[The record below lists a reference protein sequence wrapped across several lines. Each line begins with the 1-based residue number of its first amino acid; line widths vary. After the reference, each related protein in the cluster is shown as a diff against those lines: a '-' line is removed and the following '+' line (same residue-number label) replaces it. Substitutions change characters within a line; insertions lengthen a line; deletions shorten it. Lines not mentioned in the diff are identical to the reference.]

1 LSFLLDQQTKEEQMN
16 APVSKVFPVRVLGPL
31 ASHAAGFKE
40 SLADSGYTPL
50 SAAVQLRL
58 MAHVS
63 RWLGAEDLEVRD
75 LNEERVEDF
84 LSARRKAGY
93 TGLRTSEAMVPLL
106 GFLRASGMV
115 PSRVVV
121 PASSAVEVLHAS
133 FSQYL
138 LSERGLAASTAA
150 AYVARIDRFLA
161 GCAPDGDLA
170 RLSAADVTRSV
181 LEETV
186 TRKEGSVQFFVVAVR
201 TFLKFCSLEGLIE
214 VDLSAAA
221 PSITGR
227 RQQVLPQGIKPE
239 DASALLLSCD
249 RSQTI
254 GKRDHAVLLLLLRLG
269 LRAIEVARLR
279 LDDIDWRAGQ
289 MVIRGKGERQE
300 SLPLPA
306 EVGESVAGYLQNG
319 RPGSVNR
326 EVFLTVCAP
335 LMELKRGS
343 VSLIVRRACV
353 RAGIT
358 PMGAHRLRH
367 ALACEMVAA
376 GASLPEIGQVL
387 RHRHLSSTT
396 IYAKTDILQLR
407 GLALQWPSG
416 GSL

>member
-1 LSFLLDQQTKEEQMN
+1 
-16 APVSKVFPVRVLGPL
+16 
-31 ASHAAGFKE
+31 
-40 SLADSGYTPL
+40 
-50 SAAVQLRL
+50 
-58 MAHVS
+58 
-63 RWLGAEDLEVRD
+63 
-75 LNEERVEDF
+75 
-84 LSARRKAGY
+84 
-93 TGLRTSEAMVPLL
+93 
-106 GFLRASGMV
+106 
-115 PSRVVV
+115 
-121 PASSAVEVLHAS
+121 
-133 FSQYL
+133 
-138 LSERGLAASTAA
+138 
-150 AYVARIDRFLA
+150 
-161 GCAPDGDLA
+161 
-170 RLSAADVTRSV
+170 
-181 LEETV
+181 
-186 TRKEGSVQFFVVAVR
+186 
-201 TFLKFCSLEGLIE
+201 LEGLIE

-249 RSQTI
+249 CSQTI
-254 GKRDHAVLLLLLRLG
+254 GKRDQAVLLLLLRLG

-367 ALACEMVAA
+367 ALACEMGAA